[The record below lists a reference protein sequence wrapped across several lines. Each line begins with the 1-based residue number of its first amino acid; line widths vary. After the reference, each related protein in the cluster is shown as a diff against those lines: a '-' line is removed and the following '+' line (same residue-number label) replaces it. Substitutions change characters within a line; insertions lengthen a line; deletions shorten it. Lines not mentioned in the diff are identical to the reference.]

1 MSDLEME
8 TGEAAS
14 WFAENDP
21 AAGRGPRLQNPRQR
35 RPRLHLVV
43 GDSIA
48 RRANIG
54 SRFKGDRIFCRANGG
69 ETCTSLSK
77 IMEHTLT
84 AWQTA
89 AAAEGLLPGN
99 III

>member
-21 AAGRGPRLQNPRQR
+21 AASRRPRFKNLSRQR

-43 GDSIA
+43 GDWIG

-69 ETCTSLSK
+69 ETWTSLFEERES
-77 IMEHTLT
+77 TS
-84 AWQTA
+84 
-89 AAAEGLLPGN
+89 
-99 III
+99 